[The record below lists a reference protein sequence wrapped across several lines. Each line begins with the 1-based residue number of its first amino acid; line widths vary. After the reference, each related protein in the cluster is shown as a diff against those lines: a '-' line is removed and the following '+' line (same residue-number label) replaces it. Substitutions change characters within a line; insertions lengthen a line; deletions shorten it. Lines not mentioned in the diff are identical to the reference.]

1 MMPKRVKA
9 GAMEL
14 GVDPALALSELT
26 KSLAHLAHWPVFDV
40 IKDCVVTAPMGT

>member
-9 GAMEL
+9 VAMEL

-26 KSLAHLAHWPVFDV
+26 KILPHLAHWPVFDV